1 MKPEG
6 GVRVRVDN
14 RRTFA
19 LRSREKRVSKKLT
32 LNLLNDGATMIPS
45 DFHRGRRLRTS
56 LTMRELVRE
65 NEIRPQDLIMPYF
78 VAETDDAAF
87 MKEISSMPG
96 QYQLS
101 LAQLEKRVG
110 EAVDNGLK
118 SCILF
123 GIPAAKDET
132 GSQAYA
138 DDGIVQQAIRLLKDR
153 WPHLI
158 VVADTCLCEY
168 TSHGHCGLVKNGEV
182 LNDPTLNLLAKAAVA
197 QARAGADIVA
207 PSDMMDGRVAAI
219 RAALDDAGFVNT
231 PIMSYAVKFASA
243 FYGPF
248 REAAESTPQ
257 FGDRK
262 TYQMDPPN
270 GREAMREAA
279 ADLME
284 GADILMVKPGLPYLD
299 IIRQVRDA
307 FDTPVAAYQVS
318 GEYSMIKAAA
328 QNGWIDEKAVIMESL
343 VAFKRAG
350 ADLILTY
357 FTEDVLK
364 TLK

>member
-1 MKPEG
+1 
-6 GVRVRVDN
+6 
-14 RRTFA
+14 
-19 LRSREKRVSKKLT
+19 
-32 LNLLNDGATMIPS
+32 MIPS
-45 DFHRGRRLRTS
+45 DFYRGRRLRNS
-56 LTMRELVRE
+56 LALRKMVRE
-65 NEIRPQDLIMPYF
+65 NEVTANDLIMPYF
-78 VAETDDAAF
+78 VVETDDESF
-87 MKEISSMPG
+87 KKEISSMPG

-101 LAQLEKRVG
+101 LKQLEKSVG
-110 EAVDNGLK
+110 EAVRNGLK

-123 GIPAAKDET
+123 GIPAEKDET
-132 GSQAYA
+132 GSQAY
-138 DDGIVQQAIRLLKDR
+138 DDTGIVQKAIRMLKDT
-153 WPHLI
+153 WPELI
-158 VVADTCLCEY
+158 VCADTCLCEY
-168 TSHGHCGLVKNGEV
+168 TSHGHCGIVKNDYV
-182 LNDPTLNLLAKAAVA
+182 LNDPTLNLLAKTAVA

-219 RAALDDAGFVNT
+219 RAGLDDAGFINT
-231 PIMSYAVKFASA
+231 PIMSYAVKYASA

-248 REAAESTPQ
+248 REAAESAPQ

-270 GREAMREAA
+270 SREAMREAV
-279 ADLME
+279 ADLEE
-284 GADILMVKPGLPYLD
+284 GADILMVKPGMPYLD
-299 IIRQVRDA
+299 IIRQVRDN

-328 QNGWIDEKAVIMESL
+328 QNDWIDEMGVVMESL

-364 TLK
+364 VLK

>member
-1 MKPEG
+1 
-6 GVRVRVDN
+6 
-14 RRTFA
+14 
-19 LRSREKRVSKKLT
+19 
-32 LNLLNDGATMIPS
+32 MIPS

-56 LTMRELVRE
+56 LAMRELVRE
-65 NEIRPQDLIMPYF
+65 NEIRSQDLIMPYF
-78 VAETDDAAF
+78 VAETDDDSF
-87 MKEISSMPG
+87 RKEISSMPG

-101 LAQLEKRVG
+101 LAQLEKQVD
-110 EAVDNGLK
+110 EAVSNGLK

-123 GIPAAKDET
+123 GIPAEKDEMGT
-132 GSQAYA
+132 QAYA
-138 DDGIVQQAIRLLKDR
+138 DKGIVQQAIRLLKSN
-153 WPHLI
+153 WPDLI
-158 VVADTCLCEY
+158 VIADTCLCEY
-168 TSHGHCGLVKNGEV
+168 TSHGHCGIVKQGEV
-182 LNDPTLNLLAKAAVA
+182 LNDPTLNLLAKTAVV
-197 QARAGADIVA
+197 QAEAGADIIA

-231 PIMSYAVKFASA
+231 PIMSYAVKYASA

-248 REAAESTPQ
+248 REAAESAPQ

-262 TYQMDPPN
+262 TYQMDPAN
-270 GREAMREAA
+270 GREALREAI
-279 ADLME
+279 ADFDE
-284 GADILMVKPGLPYLD
+284 GADILMVKPGLPYLV
-299 IIRQVRDA
+299 IIRQVRDT

-328 QNGWIDEKAVIMESL
+328 RNGWIDEMGVIMESL

-364 TLK
+364 ALK

>member
-1 MKPEG
+1 
-6 GVRVRVDN
+6 
-14 RRTFA
+14 
-19 LRSREKRVSKKLT
+19 
-32 LNLLNDGATMIPS
+32 MIPS
-45 DFHRGRRLRTS
+45 VFFRGRRLRSS

-65 NEIRPQDLIMPYF
+65 NQVTAGDLIMPYF
-78 VAETDDAAF
+78 VAETDDDSF

-123 GIPAAKDET
+123 GIPKDKDEV

-138 DDGIVQQAIRLLKDR
+138 ESGIVQRAIRLLKDR
-153 WPHLI
+153 FPKLI
-158 VVADTCLCEY
+158 VCADTCLCEF
-168 TSHGHCGLVKNGEV
+168 TSHGHCGIVKNDAV
-182 LNDPTLNLLAKAAVA
+182 VNDPTLGLLAKTAVT
-197 QARAGADIVA
+197 QAKAGADVIA

-219 RAALDDAGFVNT
+219 RTALDDAGFVDT
-231 PIMSYAVKFASA
+231 PIMAYAVKYASA

-248 REAAESTPQ
+248 REAAESAPQ

-270 GREAMREAA
+270 SREAMREAA
-279 ADLME
+279 ADLEE
-284 GADILMVKPGLPYLD
+284 GADILMVKPGMPYLD
-299 IIRQVRDA
+299 VIRMVRDN
-307 FDTPVAAYQVS
+307 FDAPVAAYQVS

-328 QNGWIDEKAVIMESL
+328 GNGWVDEAAVVMESL
-343 VAFKRAG
+343 MAFKRAG

-357 FTEDVLK
+357 FTEDALK
-364 TLK
+364 ALKDNEQS

>member
-1 MKPEG
+1 
-6 GVRVRVDN
+6 
-14 RRTFA
+14 
-19 LRSREKRVSKKLT
+19 
-32 LNLLNDGATMIPS
+32 MIPS
-45 DFHRGRRLRTS
+45 DFYRGRRLRNS
-56 LTMRELVRE
+56 LALRELVRE
-65 NEIRPQDLIMPYF
+65 NEVTANDLIMPYF
-78 VAETDDAAF
+78 VVETDDDSF

-101 LAQLEKRVG
+101 LKQLEKKVD
-110 EAVDNGLK
+110 EAIDNGLK

-138 DDGIVQQAIRLLKDR
+138 DAGIVQKAIRLLKDR
-153 WPHLI
+153 WPEL
-158 VVADTCLCEY
+158 VVIADTCLCEY
-168 TSHGHCGLVKNGEV
+168 TSHGHCGIVKNDYV
-182 LNDPTLNLLAKAAVA
+182 QNDPTLNLLAKTAVA

-207 PSDMMDGRVAAI
+207 PSDMMDGRVAAM
-219 RAALDDAGFVNT
+219 RSALDDAGFVNT
-231 PIMSYAVKFASA
+231 PIMSYAVKYASA

-248 REAAESTPQ
+248 REAAESAPQ

-270 GREAMREAA
+270 SREAMREAM
-279 ADLME
+279 ADLEE
-284 GADILMVKPGLPYLD
+284 GADFLMVKPGMPYLD
-299 IIRQVRDA
+299 IIRQVRDN
-307 FDTPVAAYQVS
+307 FDVPVAAYQVS

-328 QNGWIDEKAVIMESL
+328 QNGWVDEMGVIMESL

-364 TLK
+364 TLKK

>member
-1 MKPEG
+1 
-6 GVRVRVDN
+6 
-14 RRTFA
+14 
-19 LRSREKRVSKKLT
+19 
-32 LNLLNDGATMIPS
+32 MIPS
-45 DFHRGRRLRTS
+45 DFHRGRRLRNS

-65 NEIRPQDLIMPYF
+65 NEVTASDLIMPYF
-78 VAETDDAAF
+78 VVETDDEDF
-87 MKEISSMPG
+87 KKEISSMPG

-101 LAQLEKRVG
+101 LKQLEKKVG
-110 EAVDNGLK
+110 EAVENGLK

-123 GIPAAKDET
+123 GIPAEKDEV
-132 GSQAYA
+132 GAQAYE
-138 DDGIVQQAIRLLKDR
+138 DSGIVQKAIRLLKDR
-153 WPHLI
+153 WPKLI
-158 VVADTCLCEY
+158 VCADTCLCEY
-168 TSHGHCGLVKNGEV
+168 TSHGHCGIVKNDYV
-182 LNDPTLNLLAKAAVA
+182 QNDPTLNLLAKTAVA

-219 RAALDDAGFVNT
+219 RMALDEAGFVNT
-231 PIMSYAVKFASA
+231 PIMSYAVKYASS

-270 GREAMREAA
+270 AREAMREAV
-279 ADLME
+279 ADLEE
-284 GADILMVKPGLPYLD
+284 GADILMVKPGMPYLD
-299 IIRQVRDA
+299 IIRQVHDN

-328 QNGWIDEKAVIMESL
+328 QNDWIDEMGVVMESL

-350 ADLILTY
+350 ADIILTY

-364 TLK
+364 ALKK